1 MHQHHFSILY
11 NEFPD
16 LSPIRVCTLSK
27 RGNVESYGKDF
38 LDMQTILVTGGTGL
52 VGRGIQL
59 ALERTKEDGKQ
70 SNENWIFLSSKDA
83 NLL

>member
-1 MHQHHFSILY
+1 M
-11 NEFPD
+11 
-16 LSPIRVCTLSK
+16 
-27 RGNVESYGKDF
+27 ESCGKDF